1 MRIAFVSDG
10 VYPYFMG
17 GKEKRLHELSSRLAR
32 RGHDVHIYTMHWW
45 DSPARTISANDVTLH
60 AIARK
65 RPLYKGDKRSI
76 VQGVMFGLACL
87 RLARVRA
94 DVIDVDHMPFF
105 PIFGAWVAH
114 FFYRLPL
121 VGTWHEAL
129 SRQDWRDY
137 MGAAGIVSFV
147 IERISIRL
155 PRYIV
160 AASEHTRQNLA
171 RFHGRERNVSV
182 VASGIDASALA
193 VIKPIDAP
201 CNILYVGR
209 LVKDKKV
216 DVLLDAFAAVL
227 VQKPDAQFV
236 IVGDG
241 VERQSLEDQAQE
253 LGIARNV
260 TFTGRI
266 ARDEDIYRYMKRAQ
280 VFASASVR
288 EGFGIV
294 TIEAIACGTPVVV
307 SKSEANAAK
316 DLVDPG
322 VTGSVVAPEPEAF
335 ARACLHWLDTSP
347 DLQRLAETATQFD
360 WETLTA
366 KLEEHYARWGAQAS

>member
-1 MRIAFVSDG
+1 MKIAFVSDG

-17 GKEKRLHELSSRLAR
+17 GKEKRLHELSTRLAR
-32 RGHDVHIYTMHWW
+32 RGHEVHIYTMHWW
-45 DSPARTISANDVTLH
+45 DSPARTISANSMTLH

-65 RPLYKGDKRSI
+65 RPLYKGDRRSI
-76 VQGVMFGLACL
+76 IQGIVFGMACL
-87 RLARVRA
+87 KLARVRA

-105 PIFGAWVAH
+105 PIFGAWIAH
-114 FFYRLPL
+114 FFYRRPL
-121 VGTWHEAL
+121 IGTWHEAL
-129 SRQDWRDY
+129 SRQDWRNY
-137 MGAAGIVSFV
+137 MGAAGMVSFI
-147 IERISIRL
+147 IERITTRL

-160 AASEHTRQNLA
+160 AASEHTQKNLA
-171 RFHGRERNVSV
+171 KFHGRKRGVSV

-193 VIKPIDAP
+193 AITPVEAP
-201 CNILYVGR
+201 CDILYVGR

-216 DVLLDAFAAVL
+216 DVLLDAFASVL

-236 IVGDG
+236 IIGDG
-241 VERQSLEDQAQE
+241 VERQNLEDQAQE
-253 LGIARNV
+253 LGITRNV
-260 TFTGRI
+260 TFAGRI
-266 ARDEDIYRYMKRAQ
+266 ARDEDIYRYMKRAR

-322 VTGSVVAPEPEAF
+322 ITGSIVAPEPEAF
-335 ARACLHWLDTSP
+335 AQACLHWLDAPP
-347 DLQRLAETATQFD
+347 DLQRLAETAGRFD
-360 WETLTA
+360 WETLTS
-366 KLEEHYARWGAQAS
+366 KLEEHYARWGARAS